1 MDSSKSQ
8 ESLCDPLYEKK
19 LKGLGL
25 EESIHHTQGYFSK
38 SPTPRIVNIT
48 VSYYKQQQQQTDT
61 PNGSVSFFYEDEGNR
76 SVQTNQSNSLVDI
89 PQQPFEQPY
98 YDNSMTDDSGYMD
111 TASKETAAT
120 IDPTEPCET
129 NSQSSPTADLFID
142 SNLQK
147 LGNLDTRLG
156 YLPTM
161 NAATEVRGYVL
172 CEQNAVLPM
181 TDSSDH
187 KESSNGGYIENT
199 NKICDS
205 SQYGHE
211 SSINYWKS
219 PFDDES
225 EDLVPLDEV
234 LCLDRHRYSEDLFM
248 AYFGDEGE
256 AESSDYIINPTD
268 SHHTV
273 YNNKD
278 GYYAT

>member
-1 MDSSKSQ
+1 M
-8 ESLCDPLYEKK
+8 LCFAGTDCRHFDNFTGILQSYSCVNRAQSHKYSTQC
-19 LKGLGL
+19 L
-25 EESIHHTQGYFSK
+25 SINL
-38 SPTPRIVNIT
+38 IV
-48 VSYYKQQQQQTDT
+48 QLF
-61 PNGSVSFFYEDEGNR
+61 SFFSYRNMSIRHG
-76 SVQTNQSNSLVDI
+76 VTLV
-89 PQQPFEQPY
+89 
-98 YDNSMTDDSGYMD
+98 S
-111 TASKETAAT
+111 
-120 IDPTEPCET
+120 

-161 NAATEVRGYVL
+161 NAATEVGGYVL

-199 NKICDS
+199 NKICNS

-234 LCLDRHRYSEDLFM
+234 LCLDGHRHSEGLFM

-256 AESSDYIINPTD
+256 AGSSDYIINPTD